1 MVVGSGAP
9 HEVFKPMAEALDAPY
24 ISVENQGM
32 TFKEQNEMIAKRVVE
47 LVLEKLKIED
57 RL

>member
-47 LVLEKLKIED
+47 LVLE
-57 RL
+57 